1 MPTANNCGCND
12 YSILTANTGLKYI
25 GEVAKK
31 SISYDSYRNELI
43 AEESRV
49 IANSNFNALEKWT
62 ILGAY
67 STARYSAAL
76 QNVNPGSTH
85 NPQFLSLIQLLADTA
100 WLIYDCNKG
109 DCDSGPFDSVM
120 GSLYV
125 VFPVF

>member
-12 YSILTANTGLKYI
+12 YSILTAKNSLKYI

-43 AEESRV
+43 AEESRA

-85 NPQFLSLIQLLADTA
+85 NPVFSLLRIFADVA
-100 WLIYDCNKG
+100 WVIYDCGND
-109 DCDSGPFDSVM
+109 DCDSGALDSLF
-120 GSLYV
+120 GSQFG
-125 VFPVF
+125 VFPPA